1 MQLERKTIKIS
12 ESLYKSLKQFAND
25 SGFESIDEFVNFVLE
40 EVLRRGV
47 REEKKMTD
55 DEQKA
60 VDKNLKELGYINEKP
75 S

>member
-1 MQLERKTIKIS
+1 
-12 ESLYKSLKQFAND
+12 
-25 SGFESIDEFVNFVLE
+25 
-40 EVLRRGV
+40 
-47 REEKKMTD
+47 MTD